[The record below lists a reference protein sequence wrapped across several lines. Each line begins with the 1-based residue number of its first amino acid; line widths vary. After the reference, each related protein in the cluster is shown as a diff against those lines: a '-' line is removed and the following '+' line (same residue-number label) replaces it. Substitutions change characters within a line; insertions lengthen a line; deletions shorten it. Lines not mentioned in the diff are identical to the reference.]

1 MMLFVNERICKD
13 LSLSPFR
20 WRFKKKKTCGRYA
33 ILTKPFFCH
42 IEIFKHKY
50 RKKYVN
56 GSEYSPNDTKQ
67 DIEAKCCWI

>member
-1 MMLFVNERICKD
+1 MNKYVRTSLFHPLDGD
-13 LSLSPFR
+13 L
-20 WRFKKKKTCGRYA
+20 KKKENMWKICF

-56 GSEYSPNDTKQ
+56 GSKYSPNDTKQ